1 VSRSKGNGDGRREF
15 SSRHELNIDRRKRGV
30 HFEIK
35 LQGMGIIVIF
45 LFVMVLVFLFTMF
58 DQLTESRRGGEK
70 SIGFNFNRWRNGNRH
85 RSTPI
90 HLFTLLGLFILHLH
104 FAETSKLRRS
114 RIKFPLPNQ
123 PL

>member
-1 VSRSKGNGDGRREF
+1 MFV
-15 SSRHELNIDRRKRGV
+15 
-30 HFEIK
+30 
-35 LQGMGIIVIF
+35 IIVLF
-45 LFVMVLVFLFTMF
+45 LF

-70 SIGFNFNRWRNGNRH
+70 GIGFDFNRWRNGNRH
-85 RSTPI
+85 GSTPI

-114 RIKFPLPNQ
+114 RIKFPLPDQ